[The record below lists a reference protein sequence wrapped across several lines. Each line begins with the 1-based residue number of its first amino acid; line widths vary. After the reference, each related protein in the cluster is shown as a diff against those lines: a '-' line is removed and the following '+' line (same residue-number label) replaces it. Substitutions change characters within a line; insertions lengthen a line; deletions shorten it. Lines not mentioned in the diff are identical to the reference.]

1 MVFGEQGAGAEMD
14 VGEGA
19 VGSDLDGVEYVG
31 AEGSDL
37 EIGVVLK
44 VVVAGDVVEEVFD
57 KVLFLRDPELFSM
70 FVDDR
75 VLVRVVVSGCGAE
88 WGDEEVGKGFELMV
102 EWVVD
107 DGGDVF

>member
-1 MVFGEQGAGAEMD
+1 MTTDFGAEMD

-19 VGSDLDGVEYVG
+19 VGSDLDGVEYVR
-31 AEGSDL
+31 AEGSDP
-37 EIGVVLK
+37 EVGVV
-44 VVVAGDVVEEVFD
+44 VEVGVAGDVVEEVFD
-57 KVLFLRDPELFSM
+57 KVLLLRDPKLFST

-75 VLVRVVVSGCGAE
+75 VLVRVVVSGGGAGR
-88 WGDEEVGKGFELMV
+88 GDEEVSKGFELVV